1 MIDLLS
7 LPALICL
14 IAVALSFDF
23 LNGLHDTANSI
34 ATLVSTRMLQPRYA
48 VIWAAFFNFVAFLVF
63 GIHVARTV
71 GVGIVAA
78 DVIDARVIF
87 GALMGA
93 ISWNLVTWWAGIPSS
108 SSHALIGGL
117 LGAGVTKAGIASIVW
132 GGVLTTGAFIVLSPL
147 LGFFLALLLVLIVSW
162 TFRRASP
169 RAVERPIQWMQ
180 FASASLISLGHGG
193 NDAQK
198 TMGIIAV
205 LLFSQGRLDG
215 EFHVPFWV
223 VITCQAAM
231 ALGTLVGGWRIVRTV
246 GSRITRLT
254 PAQGFCASTGG
265 AVMLFAATYLGIPV
279 STTHTVTGSVIGVGA
294 ARKVSAV
301 RWRVATNIVIAWIVT
316 LPASAL
322 VAAGCYLLSGLVP

>member
-1 MIDLLS
+1 MIDALS
-7 LPALICL
+7 LPALIFL

-78 DVIDARVIF
+78 DVMDARVIF

-117 LGAGVTKAGIASIVW
+117 LGAGVTKAGMASIVW

-169 RAVERPIQWMQ
+169 RGVEGAFQWMQ

-205 LLFSQGRLDG
+205 LLYSQGRLDG

-231 ALGTLVGGWRIVRTV
+231 ALGTLVGGWRIVHTV

-265 AVMLFAATYLGIPV
+265 AIMLFAATYLGIPV

-301 RWRVATNIVIAWIVT
+301 RWRVATDIVIAWIVT
-316 LPASAL
+316 LPISAA
-322 VAAGCYLLSGLVP
+322 VAACFYLLSGLVL

>member
-1 MIDLLS
+1 MIDVLS

-78 DVIDARVIF
+78 DVMDARVIF

-117 LGAGVTKAGIASIVW
+117 LGAGVTKAGMASIVW

-169 RAVERPIQWMQ
+169 RGVEGAFQWMQ
-180 FASASLISLGHGG
+180 FAAASLISLGHGG

-205 LLFSQGRLDG
+205 LLYSQGRLDG

-231 ALGTLVGGWRIVRTV
+231 ALGTLIGGWRIVHTV

-265 AVMLFAATYLGIPV
+265 AIMLFAATYLGIPV

-301 RWRVATNIVIAWIVT
+301 RWSVATNIVIAWVVT
-316 LPASAL
+316 LPTSAA
-322 VAAGCYLLSGLVP
+322 VAACFYLLSGLVL